1 MKPNLMFKTTSL
13 GCVIHSLP
21 TQSPMHTHFRQS
33 LEVSCR
39 LAHLLTVEQQVSV
52 APECTWVHVLLWP
65 HGRVV
70 VQAERKVVLDQVL
83 ACGGGGGGENSG
95 THGCGGWGSSMWV
108 RLYRLNVR

>member
-1 MKPNLMFKTTSL
+1 
-13 GCVIHSLP
+13 
-21 TQSPMHTHFRQS
+21 MHTHFRQS

-52 APECTWVHVLLWP
+52 APECAWVHVLLGP

-83 ACGGGGGGENSG
+83 ACRGGGEG
-95 THGCGGWGSSMWV
+95 EKKIRARTGVGVGGLACCKKGAVVQTECEAILGQVLAWGQQRRWW
-108 RLYRLNVR
+108 